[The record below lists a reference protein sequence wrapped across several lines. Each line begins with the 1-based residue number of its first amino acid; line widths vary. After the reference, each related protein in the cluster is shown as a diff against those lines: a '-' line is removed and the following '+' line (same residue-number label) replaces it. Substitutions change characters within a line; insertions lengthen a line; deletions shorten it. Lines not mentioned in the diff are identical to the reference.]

1 MSSDE
6 VQESYDKRIYTPI
19 MRKVYGNSIGIFIFS
34 IIHDIQFTCA
44 VMAGAAN
51 KYPNDSGWLDAEKEI
66 STE

>member
-6 VQESYDKRIYTPI
+6 VQKSNDKGIYTPI

-34 IIHDIQFTCA
+34 IIYDIQFTYA

-51 KYPNDSGWLDAEKEI
+51 KYPNDSGWLDAEKEV
-66 STE
+66 SCE